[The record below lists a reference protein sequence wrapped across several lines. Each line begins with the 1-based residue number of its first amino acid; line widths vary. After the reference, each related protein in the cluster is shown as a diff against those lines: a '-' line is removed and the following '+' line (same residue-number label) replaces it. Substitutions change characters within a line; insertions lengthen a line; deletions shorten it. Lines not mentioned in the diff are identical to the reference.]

1 VAPQTPHNNLQG
13 DCLSDTN
20 WAADCYTL
28 FFDSSAPNASVVL
41 DTQSFWNLGL
51 AHLTAFPVFRTHKQY
66 LGLGRSRLSTPPP
79 RPAASSYSSKGL
91 SARVG
96 TLNARVGIL
105 NDVEKKVCGTGDK
118 QNGQAEST
126 LKQRDIADSKEL
138 DRYEKEKY
146 RIEQEL
152 LGAQKVA
159 AQTTNELQRHNYERS
174 RSVQVLVADAAVVD
188 NQSGTWTKRF
198 VNRFKSAFKSAFKV
212 QSKNVSLQPS

>member
-1 VAPQTPHNNLQG
+1 
-13 DCLSDTN
+13 
-20 WAADCYTL
+20 
-28 FFDSSAPNASVVL
+28 
-41 DTQSFWNLGL
+41 
-51 AHLTAFPVFRTHKQY
+51 
-66 LGLGRSRLSTPPP
+66 
-79 RPAASSYSSKGL
+79 
-91 SARVG
+91 
-96 TLNARVGIL
+96 L